1 MGLRDAFTQQ
11 LKVAMLAKDAA
22 RVSALRM
29 VTARLKDI
37 DIAARPKGIDQV
49 PEEDI
54 VAMLRG
60 MVKSRRESVE
70 MYRQGNRPELVAKEE
85 AEIAVIEGFL
95 PQQMDAA
102 ATEQA
107 VIAAVAETGASTIK
121 DMGRVMAALKAK
133 YAATL
138 DMAKVGPLVK
148 ARLGG

>member
-1 MGLRDAFTQQ
+1 LPGFCGLQIGD
-11 LKVAMLAKDAA
+11 VD
-22 RVSALRM
+22 
-29 VTARLKDI
+29 
-37 DIAARPKGIDQV
+37 G
-49 PEEDI
+49 
-54 VAMLRG
+54 
-60 MVKSRRESVE
+60 VE
-70 MYRQGNRPELVAKEE
+70 HR
-85 AEIAVIEGFL
+85 
-95 PQQMDAA
+95 A